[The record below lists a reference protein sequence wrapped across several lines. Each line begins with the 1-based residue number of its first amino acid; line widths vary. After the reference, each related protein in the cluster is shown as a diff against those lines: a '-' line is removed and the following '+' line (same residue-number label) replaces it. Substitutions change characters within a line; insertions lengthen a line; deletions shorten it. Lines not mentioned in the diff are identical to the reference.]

1 MILVEKKKENERK
14 EFYLKKKWIQVV
26 FTCTTSPSYQITCP
40 PSLLEIFWREKK
52 KYEDEL
58 EISPFFAKNIPMKET
73 QKILEN
79 VQMKVWL

>member
-1 MILVEKKKENERK
+1 MNPSS
-14 EFYLKKKWIQVV
+14 FYLYNIS
-26 FTCTTSPSYQITCP
+26 FLPNYL
-40 PSLLEIFWREKK
+40 PSLPLWDILKRKK